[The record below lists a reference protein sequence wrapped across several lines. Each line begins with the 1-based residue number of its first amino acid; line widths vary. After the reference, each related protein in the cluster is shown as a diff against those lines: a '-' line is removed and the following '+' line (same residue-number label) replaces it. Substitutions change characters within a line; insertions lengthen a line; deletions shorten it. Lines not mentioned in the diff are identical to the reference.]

1 MIYLDKYLSLDKQ
14 GLAKYAL
21 PKQQVQV
28 RGLRLDSSL
37 DTIKKWKKK
46 IERSIWCVATE
57 IAVPYIHH
65 SSPRATPNFNICY
78 YIGLE
83 IKIGMYTFFSK
94 NIRAA
99 LK

>member
-37 DTIKKWKKK
+37 DTIKKYKK
-46 IERSIWCVATE
+46 
-57 IAVPYIHH
+57 Y
-65 SSPRATPNFNICY
+65 
-78 YIGLE
+78 
-83 IKIGMYTFFSK
+83 
-94 NIRAA
+94 
-99 LK
+99 